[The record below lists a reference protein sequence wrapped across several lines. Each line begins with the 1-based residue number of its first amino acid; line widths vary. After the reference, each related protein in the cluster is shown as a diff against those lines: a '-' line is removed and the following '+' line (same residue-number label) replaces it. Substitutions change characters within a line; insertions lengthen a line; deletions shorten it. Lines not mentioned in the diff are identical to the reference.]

1 MDKIGQ
7 LQEWFNL
14 QLKNFS
20 IPHEPEGLYDPF
32 RYILDLGGKR
42 LRPVLALVGAE
53 AVGGKAP
60 QALGAALA
68 VEVFHNFS
76 LVHDDIM
83 DQAPLRRGQPAVHA
97 KWNVSTAILT
107 GDVMLVKAYD
117 CLLQLRQDILPEAM
131 GIFGRTAREV
141 CEGQILDME
150 FEKRAQVLES
160 EYIQMIQYKTS
171 VLLGAALQLGALAGG
186 ATPSVHQGLYRFGL
200 FLGTAFQIQDD
211 WLDCFGN
218 PEQVG
223 KQPGGDILANK
234 KTLLRIAAMDLGSTM
249 QKSRLMELDTHSGP
263 KKVEEVKSIYRET
276 GAEAYAKEVMKRYHH
291 RAVDAMK
298 LVVHNRHWQVELE
311 SFANFLISRSH

>member
-1 MDKIGQ
+1 MDKIGE

-14 QLKNFS
+14 QLKNYS
-20 IPHEPEGLYDPF
+20 IPQEPIGLYDPF
-32 RYILDLGGKR
+32 RYIMELGGKR

-83 DQAPLRRGQPAVHA
+83 DQAPLRRGQPAVHT
-97 KWNVSTAILT
+97 KWDVSTAILT

-117 CLLQLRQDILPEAM
+117 CLLKLPHTILPEAM

-150 FEKRAQVLES
+150 FEKRTRVMES

-171 VLLGAALQLGALAGG
+171 VLLGASLQLGALAGG
-186 ATPSVHQGLYRFGL
+186 AAPSVHQGLYRFGL

-234 KTLLRIAAMDLGSTM
+234 KTLLRIAAMDLGSAG
-249 QKSRLMELDTHSGP
+249 QKSRLLELDTHQGP
-263 KKVEEVKSIYRET
+263 KKVEEVKAIYQET
-276 GAEAYAKEVMKRYHH
+276 GADNYAKEVMKRYHL
-291 RAVDAMK
+291 RALDAMK
-298 LVVHNRHWQVELE
+298 MVVPSSGWQKELE
-311 SFANFLISRSH
+311 GFSHFLINRSH